1 MNNLIN
7 LTQQSNLV
15 LTFLQTFHVFKIG
28 HKKVKGKNL
37 SHEIIS
43 YVRSIN
49 KIQLTLSQLQPW
61 IYEYRNLYHIAG
73 IKSKNYKEVTLL
85 V

>member
-37 SHEIIS
+37 SHEIILMLD
-43 YVRSIN
+43 
-49 KIQLTLSQLQPW
+49 QLTKLSL
-61 IYEYRNLYHIAG
+61 RYHNFNHGFMSTVIDM
-73 IKSKNYKEVTLL
+73 TLL